1 MRAMPSSRRSL
12 PVLWP
17 LAALLAFVAA
27 PSCGGGSAGDQ
38 TTNFVGPWTFQ
49 SGALT
54 PVCPI
59 PGLSPFDLTGLNL
72 TLTKVDDATI
82 SLKINAA
89 CDVHFR
95 VSGTSGTALPG
106 QTCALDLGGA
116 LGMQSVAVTS
126 WTLKIVGDEI
136 DCTIAGKASICSA
149 SGTAVLVRGTTDA
162 GVSNHDGGPHDGQ
175 AGSAEAGQDDLA
187 SEAGG
192 TDGGVDGPTDVGGD
206 DTGTADGGVE
216 AGADAETGTDAGVD
230 VADAGATG

>member
-1 MRAMPSSRRSL
+1 MRAMPFLRRSL

-17 LAALLAFVAA
+17 LAALLAFGAA
-27 PSCGGGSAGDQ
+27 PSCGGGAAAGDQ

-175 AGSAEAGQDDLA
+175 AGDAEPGQDGGVAETSGTD
-187 SEAGG
+187 GG
-192 TDGGVDGPTDVGGD
+192 TDGAADGTTEAGGD
-206 DTGTADGGVE
+206 DA
-216 AGADAETGTDAGVD
+216 TDAGTTD
-230 VADAGATG
+230 GGSEAGSDASDAEAGATG

>member
-1 MRAMPSSRRSL
+1 MIA
-12 PVLWP
+12 
-17 LAALLAFVAA
+17 LAVA

-38 TTNFVGPWTFQ
+38 TTNFVGAWTFK

-54 PVCPI
+54 PICPI

-95 VSGTSGTALPG
+95 VSGASATALPA
-106 QTCALDLGGA
+106 QTCTLDLGGA
-116 LGMQSVAVTS
+116 LGPQSVAVTS

-136 DCTIAGKASICSA
+136 DCTIAGRASLCSA

-162 GVSNHDGGPHDGQ
+162 GVTNHDGSAHDGQ
-175 AGSAEAGQDDLA
+175 AGNAEAGQEDIAAETGGPD
-187 SEAGG
+187 GG
-192 TDGGVDGPTDVGGD
+192 TDGAVDGASDAATTDATTDAGTEASFDVG
-206 DTGTADGGVE
+206 
-216 AGADAETGTDAGVD
+216 AETGTEAGVD
-230 VADAGATG
+230 AADVDAGAPG